1 MQFGIFSVGELAPDP
16 RAGRMPTEHERIR
29 AMTALAVRA
38 EEAGLDVFATG
49 EHHSP
54 PYVCS
59 APATLLA
66 YLAARTRRLILSTA
80 STLITTND
88 PVRVAEEYA
97 LLQHLAGGRLDLI
110 AGRGDTPDVYPWFG
124 QDLREAGA
132 LAGENYAL
140 LHRLWRETDVDW
152 RGRSRARLDGFTST
166 PRPLDGVPPFVWHAS
181 VRSPETAERAA
192 HYGDGFFADHL
203 LAPVGHYARLVELYR
218 TRYAEHGHGAPEQAI
233 VGLGGQ
239 LFVRA
244 RSQDALSGF
253 RPYFDRSPAR
263 ALHWS
268 LEEAAARTPLTVG
281 SPDEAIEKILGFR
294 EVYGH
299 YQRQLFTVDHA
310 GIPLETALEQ
320 IDILGER
327 IVPVLR
333 RELAATRP
341 PTVPPA
347 PRHPAADGR
356 QAQAHPAAD
365 GLRAEG
371 RPAADRP
378 ARPPAYPPAPAA
390 TRTAEPARPAPP
402 RHLTGASA
410 LPPGRVGQPHRT
422 H

>member
-16 RAGRMPTEHERIR
+16 RAGRMPGEHERIR

-38 EEAGLDVFATG
+38 EEAGLDVFAIG
-49 EHHSP
+49 EHHKP

-59 APATLLA
+59 SPATLLA
-66 YLAARTRRLILSTA
+66 YVAARTRRLILSTA
-80 STLITTND
+80 TTLITTND

-124 QDLREAGA
+124 QDLREALA
-132 LAGENYAL
+132 LARENYAL

-181 VRSPETAERAA
+181 VRSPEAAERAA
-192 HYGDGFFADHL
+192 YYGDGFFAANL
-203 LAPVGHYARLVELYR
+203 LEPVEHYARLVELYR
-218 TRYAEHGHGAPEQAI
+218 TRYAEHGHGTPEQAV

-253 RPYFDRSPAR
+253 RPYFDRSPLYAG
-263 ALHWS
+263 HWS
-268 LEEAAARTPLTVG
+268 LEECAARTPLAVG
-281 SPDEAIEKILGFR
+281 SPGEVIEKILGFR
-294 EVYGH
+294 EAYGH
-299 YQRQLFTVDHA
+299 CQRQLFAVDHA

-320 IDILGER
+320 IDILGEH

-341 PTVPPA
+341 PTAPA
-347 PRHPAADGR
+347 GPRHPAADR
-356 QAQAHPAAD
+356 RAAPAARTATVHAAPAVHPASA
-365 GLRAEG
+365 GH
-371 RPAADRP
+371 
-378 ARPPAYPPAPAA
+378 PAPAA
-390 TRTAEPARPAPP
+390 RP
-402 RHLTGASA
+402 R
-410 LPPGRVGQPHRT
+410 RT